1 MESKIKQGKILII
14 DDEFPMRYLIEHQLR
29 RQGFDVIMAKDGPSG
44 IKAAQMHQPD
54 VIVLDAMMPGMDGF
68 EVCAQV
74 RSEPETTSIPIIFL
88 TALETKEYKSRAYA
102 LGADDYLT
110 KPFQADELLAHI
122 SAILR
127 RSHRI
132 QTGILNK
139 NKGQIVSLYS
149 PKGGVGTT
157 TLAIQL
163 AESISIH
170 EDKPVALIDLDVPL
184 GGIAPMLNLYTH
196 NHIGKLLKMRPEMIN
211 QSVIKQHAQQ
221 HRADLLV
228 IPASGDLLSSDI
240 NGHAKNLKPILE
252 NLTNEGFQVILDL
265 GSTIS
270 ELTQTAMKASNIVFV
285 ITSGQPVANK
295 LHNTFL
301 EKADSLG
308 LEARRLMPVINE
320 IHGSTHNKDITL
332 ARVPVARIP
341 HANERSRTRLWLK
354 EQGMRKLVSVML

>member
-1 MESKIKQGKILII
+1 MNQGKILII

-29 RQGFDVIMAKDGPSG
+29 RQGFDVILAKDGPSG
-44 IKAAQMHQPD
+44 IKAAQMHLPD
-54 VIVLDAMMPGMDGF
+54 IIVLDAMMPGMDGF

-127 RSHRI
+127 RSHRN
-132 QTGILNK
+132 QTGILNQH
-139 NKGQIVSLYS
+139 KGQIVSLFS

-157 TLAIQL
+157 TLSIQL
-163 AESISIH
+163 AESMTIQ
-170 EDKPVALIDLDVPL
+170 EDKPVVLIDLDLPL
-184 GGIAPMLNLYTH
+184 GGIAPMLSLYTH
-196 NHIGKLLKMRPEMIN
+196 NHIGKLLQMRPEMITT
-211 QSVIKQHAQQ
+211 SVIKQHAQQ
-221 HRADLLV
+221 HRAELLV
-228 IPASGDLLSSDI
+228 IPASGDLLSPNI
-240 NGHAKNLKPILE
+240 NSHTQTLKHILDK
-252 NLTNEGFQVILDL
+252 LTDEGFQVILDL
-265 GSTIS
+265 GSTLT
-270 ELTQTAMKASNIVFV
+270 ELTRLAMQQSNIVFV

-295 LHNTFL
+295 LHNAFL
-301 EKADSLG
+301 EKAESLG
-308 LEARRLMPVINE
+308 LESRRLMPVINE
-320 IHGSTHNKDITL
+320 IHGSIHNKDITL
-332 ARVPVARIP
+332 SRVPIARIP

>member
-1 MESKIKQGKILII
+1 MKQGKILII

-29 RQGFDVIMAKDGPSG
+29 RQGFDVILAKDGPSG

-54 VIVLDAMMPGMDGF
+54 IIVLDAMMPGMDGF

-74 RSEPETTSIPIIFL
+74 RSEPEITGIPIIFL

-110 KPFQADELLAHI
+110 KPFQADELMAHI

-127 RSHRI
+127 RSQRN
-132 QTGILNK
+132 QTGILNYD
-139 NKGQIVSLYS
+139 KGQIVSLFS

-157 TLAIQL
+157 TLSIQL
-163 AESISIH
+163 AESMTIQ
-170 EDKPVALIDLDVPL
+170 EDKPVVLIDLDLPL

-196 NHIGKLLKMRPEMIN
+196 NHIGKLLEMHPEMITS
-211 QSVIKQHAQQ
+211 QMIKQHTQQ
-221 HRADLLV
+221 HRAELFV
-228 IPASGDLLSSDI
+228 IPASGDLLAPSGNNNVESL
-240 NGHAKNLKPILE
+240 NKILDQLVE
-252 NLTNEGFQVILDL
+252 DGYQVILDL
-265 GSTIS
+265 GSTLS
-270 ELTQTAMKASNIVFV
+270 NLTKAAMQKSNNVYV

-308 LEARRLMPVINE
+308 LESRRLMPVINE
-320 IHGSTHNKDITL
+320 IHGSTHNKDIVL
-332 ARVPVARIP
+332 ARVPIARIP
-341 HANERSRTRLWLK
+341 HTSERSRTRLWLK
-354 EQGMRKLVSVML
+354 EQGLRKLVSVML

>member
-1 MESKIKQGKILII
+1 MNQGKILII

-29 RQGFDVIMAKDGPSG
+29 RQGFEVVLAKDGPSG
-44 IKAAQMHQPD
+44 IKAAHVHQPD

-74 RSEPETTSIPIIFL
+74 RSEPEITNIPIIFL

-110 KPFQADELLAHI
+110 KPFQADELIAHI

-127 RSHRI
+127 RSRRME
-132 QTGILNK
+132 TGVLNQQQ
-139 NKGQIVSLYS
+139 GQIVSLYS

-157 TLAIQL
+157 TLSIQL
-163 AESISIH
+163 AESMTIH
-170 EDKPVALIDLDVPL
+170 EDRPVVLIDLDLPL
-184 GGIAPMLNLYTH
+184 GGIAPMLNLYTR
-196 NHIGKLLKMRPEMIN
+196 NNIVNLLQMQPNYIN
-211 QSVIKQHAQQ
+211 LSVIKNHAQQ
-221 HRADLLV
+221 HRAEFLV
-228 IPASGDLLSSDI
+228 IPAPGDLLSPNVDA
-240 NGHAKNLKPILE
+240 HVDNLKPILQ
-252 NLTNEGFQVILDL
+252 NLVDAGYQVILDL
-265 GSTIS
+265 GSTLNNLS
-270 ELTQTAMKASNIVFV
+270 KRALQESDIVFV
-285 ITSGQPVANK
+285 ITSGQSVANK

-320 IHGSTHNKDITL
+320 IHGSTQNKDITL
-332 ARVPVARIP
+332 ARVPIARIP
-341 HANERSRTRLWLK
+341 HTNERSRTRLWLK